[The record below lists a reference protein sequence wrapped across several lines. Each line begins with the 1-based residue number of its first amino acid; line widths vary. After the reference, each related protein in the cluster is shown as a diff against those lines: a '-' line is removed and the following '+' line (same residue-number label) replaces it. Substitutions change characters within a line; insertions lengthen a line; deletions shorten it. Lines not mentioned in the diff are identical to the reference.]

1 MRLDQLEQHLKQR
14 RPVAEANVAAKIK
27 DPAIIKR
34 LGIAMKHD
42 GTLPKASIAKLGPK
56 PDDQSI
62 LALWSTMLDKSL
74 SSTDYGDLSQDGK
87 FDEWLTRLYIN
98 GAADYEDINGEGGD
112 ALGAWKALSIRGKLK
127 PAHQD
132 FNKFKALRQIQQIVR
147 DRDYQS
153 ELRKIKDAEVIE
165 KHKREKKEV
174 TLVDNE
180 RFLVVMPF
188 NYGACYTFNNSNGY
202 QANFCT
208 GSSSGLSWFER
219 YSPEGPIISIFDK
232 ENPDNKDGKWQMH
245 MPTNQLQNGDQ
256 DRRGD
261 MRWNDERFAELFP
274 GLMKQIVD
282 GMTANAE
289 DIKTSSQDI
298 VKGGYDVAA
307 AVADIKKKAP
317 LSYASKVGNEEE
329 PEAEQDSNDGPGTY
343 LVTQI
348 ASGRQARIDGE
359 SRADIIQKLTT
370 RYPDSTEADYT
381 IEKAQA

>member
-42 GTLPKASIAKLGPK
+42 GTLPKSSIAKLGPK

-127 PAHQD
+127 PTHQD

-317 LSYASKVGNEEE
+317 LSFASKVGNEEE
-329 PEAEQDSNDGPGTY
+329 PEAEQDSNEGPGTY

>member
-27 DPAIIKR
+27 DPKTIKM
-34 LGIAMKHD
+34 LGIAMRHD
-42 GTLPKASIAKLGPK
+42 GTLPKSSIAKLGPK

-127 PAHQD
+127 PTHQD

-307 AVADIKKKAP
+307 AAADIKKKAP

-329 PEAEQDSNDGPGTY
+329 PEAEQDTNEGPGTY